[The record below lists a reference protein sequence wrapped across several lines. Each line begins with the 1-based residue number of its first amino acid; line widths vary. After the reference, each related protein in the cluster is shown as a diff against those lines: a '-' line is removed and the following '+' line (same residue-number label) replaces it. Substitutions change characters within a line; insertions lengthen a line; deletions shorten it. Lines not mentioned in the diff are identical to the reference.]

1 MKMMTVNIPKVK
13 EPKVHAEVYCDG
25 CSVFH
30 NTQDVIFEN
39 IEEDYSGRDVMTFE
53 CPVDNEFH
61 KGLITTR
68 DYYFDD

>member
-1 MKMMTVNIPKVK
+1 MKKMKVKLSEVK

-25 CSVFH
+25 CNEFH

-53 CPVDNEFH
+53 CPVDREFH